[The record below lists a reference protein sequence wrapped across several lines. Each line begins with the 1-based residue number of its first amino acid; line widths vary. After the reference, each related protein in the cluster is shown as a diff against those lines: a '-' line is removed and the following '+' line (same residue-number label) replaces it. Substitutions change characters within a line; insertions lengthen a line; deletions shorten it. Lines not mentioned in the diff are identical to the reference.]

1 MAEKPKSIKKNYI
14 YNLIYQ
20 ILLVVAP
27 LIVTPYVSRVLQPT
41 GIGIQSYSASIVS
54 YFTLVAVLGTAT
66 FGQKAIGTLQTE
78 AEARSRQF
86 WEIFL
91 VRLITTVVSALFY
104 ILYVFVLVPDN
115 AIVALIFGIQLL
127 GTIVDIS
134 WFFQGMEEF
143 GKISLSSIFF
153 RIANIVCIF
162 LFVKTADDLNL
173 YVFFSVIFIVGAN
186 LSLWLYLPKY
196 LVKVKRIRPF
206 RDIKDV
212 LQLFIPSVAVQIYTV
227 LDKSMI
233 GWLTEGSAEN
243 GYYEQA
249 EKVVKMALSVVSSL
263 GTVVMPRIA
272 QKFKQGDDEAV
283 KFYIYK
289 LYRCIML
296 AGVPMAFGLIV
307 ISDVFVP
314 VFFGSGYE
322 KCIPLLCIF
331 SLLTIFIGLNSITNS
346 QYLVPTN
353 RQNVFTVIV
362 IIGAVVN
369 CALNAVLI
377 PLFQAIGACIASVI
391 GEFVVMLAGF
401 LYVWKKK
408 LFAIS
413 PIFKTSV
420 KYWIAAIIMFVPLF
434 FIKKVMPVNVIG
446 LIALIAIGV
455 VVYFLML
462 LILRDEL
469 FLELLKKMFG
479 KIGKL
484 FKREKVAV
492 ENDSSLAEQEAA
504 VADAQAQSDTVA
516 EEDASQSGPASAD
529 GERSD
534 GGAEGV
540 APAAEKS
547 SVIPPQT

>member
-1 MAEKPKSIKKNYI
+1 MAHSIKKNYI

-54 YFTLVAVLGTAT
+54 YFTLVAVLGTTT

-78 AEARSRQF
+78 AEGRSRQF

-91 VRLITTVVSALFY
+91 VRLITTLVSALFY
-104 ILYVFVLVPDN
+104 IIYVFVLVPDN

-153 RIANIVCIF
+153 RVANIICIF

-173 YVFFSVIFIVGAN
+173 YVFFSVVFIVGAN

-196 LVKVKRIRPF
+196 LVKVKGIRPF
-206 RDIKDV
+206 RDIKDI

-233 GWLTEGSAEN
+233 GWMTEGSAEN

-272 QKFKQGDDEAV
+272 QKFKQGDNEAV

-289 LYRCIML
+289 LYRCSLL
-296 AGVPMAFGLIV
+296 AGVPMAVGLIV
-307 ISDVFVP
+307 ISDVFVR

-322 KCIPLLCIF
+322 
-331 SLLTIFIGLNSITNS
+331 
-346 QYLVPTN
+346 
-353 RQNVFTVIV
+353 
-362 IIGAVVN
+362 
-369 CALNAVLI
+369 
-377 PLFQAIGACIASVI
+377 
-391 GEFVVMLAGF
+391 
-401 LYVWKKK
+401 
-408 LFAIS
+408 
-413 PIFKTSV
+413 
-420 KYWIAAIIMFVPLF
+420 
-434 FIKKVMPVNVIG
+434 
-446 LIALIAIGV
+446 
-455 VVYFLML
+455 
-462 LILRDEL
+462 
-469 FLELLKKMFG
+469 
-479 KIGKL
+479 
-484 FKREKVAV
+484 
-492 ENDSSLAEQEAA
+492 
-504 VADAQAQSDTVA
+504 
-516 EEDASQSGPASAD
+516 
-529 GERSD
+529 
-534 GGAEGV
+534 
-540 APAAEKS
+540 
-547 SVIPPQT
+547 